1 MKEART
7 AASQRVPVRAL
18 CYSSVINQ
26 LFGDHRDRAA
36 LQTGISRQVGAR
48 YWLMRSNQSE
58 NDASIYVAL
67 RFARR
72 HLKVAQIN
80 LSHLNLP
87 ASSIESA
94 LPIRYT
100 VIIS

>member
-1 MKEART
+1 
-7 AASQRVPVRAL
+7 
-18 CYSSVINQ
+18 
-26 LFGDHRDRAA
+26 
-36 LQTGISRQVGAR
+36 
-48 YWLMRSNQSE
+48 MRSNQSE

-100 VIIS
+100 VITPLNETGDLFESVVAALCY